1 MALKSKPRSIRRLL
15 PLAAAL
21 LLAALVAIPTSNPAL
36 AQAPP
41 GSELTLV
48 NAEREFVER
57 KGSGEFVARPVFDR
71 KIVDLFYAVRD
82 ADTGDWIS
90 AMYRVKGG
98 EKKRSDGWEYS
109 WEYPDL
115 DEHPELDRDR
125 AYLLVML
132 AVAED
137 GRRGEFYAVVPI
149 HQPGRIWDKILSAL
163 SPARWARAF
172 AGWVVEGVHGTLCGV
187 VERAIRRGRR
197 QLPEG
202 TRQMSDILTGTP
214 ADLTYANDLVRQA
227 WMVVWAIT
235 SGALVVIL
243 GWMGLS
249 FIMAEHLGTRQ
260 AGWREMVPRLVLGL
274 VAAASSLWW
283 CALVLDVADA
293 VSGFIAVS
301 LDVTPGDLLRST
313 LRTLLTAVNAGS
325 VGMALLLAVLYLV
338 YGFFVLYVIVQM
350 VLRLALI
357 DILLALAP
365 IALGLWILP
374 HTAGWGRHWLRLFMT
389 TVFQQAIQ
397 LIALALGFGF
407 LNEVAA
413 IAAFEPVQDLI
424 WKLLMSLAFVYM
436 ATRVPS
442 MLGNHGTFDSWLS
455 MLYFGMNLPSS
466 LMRSARTIGLVA
478 GGAAGGPG
486 GMAVGA
492 MAASAGVSAAAS
504 GLSSAASMATPSAG
518 GGDGGG
524 EPRSSGE

>member
-1 MALKSKPRSIRRLL
+1 MALKSKLRSARRLI
-15 PLAAAL
+15 PLASAL
-21 LLAALVAIPTSNPAL
+21 LLAALVAIPSSGIAL

-41 GSELTLV
+41 DGLTLV
-48 NAEREFVER
+48 NADRNFVER
-57 KGSGEFVARPVFDR
+57 KKKGEFVARPLFDR
-71 KIVDLFYAVRD
+71 EITDLFYAVRD

-90 AMYRVKGG
+90 AMYRVRGG
-98 EKKRSDGWEYS
+98 EKERSDGWEYS

-115 DEHPELDRDR
+115 DEHPDLDRDR

-137 GRRGEFYAVVPI
+137 GLRGDFYAVVPI
-149 HQPGRIWDKILSAL
+149 YQPGRIWDKILSAL
-163 SPARWARAF
+163 NPARWARAF
-172 AGWVVEGVHGTLCGV
+172 AGWMIEGVHGTLCGV
-187 VERAIRRGRR
+187 VERASGEDVAH
-197 QLPEG
+197 LPEG
-202 TRQMSDILTGTP
+202 IRQMSDILTGTP
-214 ADLTYANDLVRQA
+214 PDLTYANDLVRQA

-249 FIMAEHLGTRQ
+249 FIMAEHLGRQQ

-301 LDVTPGDLLRST
+301 LNVTAGDMLRST
-313 LRTLLTAVNAGS
+313 LRTLMTAVEAGS

-389 TVFQQAIQ
+389 TVFQQTIQ

-424 WKLLMSLAFVYM
+424 WKLLLSLAFVYM

-442 MLGNHGTFDSWLS
+442 MMGNAGTFDSWLS
-455 MLYFGMNLPSS
+455 MLYFGMNLPGSFV
-466 LMRSARTIGLVA
+466 RSARTIGLVA
-478 GGAAGGPG
+478 GGVAGGPG

-518 GGDGGG
+518 GDGGG
-524 EPRSSGE
+524 APRSSGE

>member
-1 MALKSKPRSIRRLL
+1 
-15 PLAAAL
+15 
-21 LLAALVAIPTSNPAL
+21 
-36 AQAPP
+36 
-41 GSELTLV
+41 
-48 NAEREFVER
+48 
-57 KGSGEFVARPVFDR
+57 
-71 KIVDLFYAVRD
+71 
-82 ADTGDWIS
+82 
-90 AMYRVKGG
+90 
-98 EKKRSDGWEYS
+98 
-109 WEYPDL
+109 
-115 DEHPELDRDR
+115 
-125 AYLLVML
+125 
-132 AVAED
+132 
-137 GRRGEFYAVVPI
+137 
-149 HQPGRIWDKILSAL
+149 
-163 SPARWARAF
+163 
-172 AGWVVEGVHGTLCGV
+172 
-187 VERAIRRGRR
+187 
-197 QLPEG
+197 
-202 TRQMSDILTGTP
+202 MSDILTGTP
-214 ADLTYANDLVRQA
+214 ADLTYAHDLVRQA

-235 SGALVVIL
+235 TGALVVIL

-301 LDVTPGDLLRST
+301 LNVTPGDLLRAPLDT
-313 LRTLLTAVNAGS
+313 FLRAVQAGS
-325 VGMALLLAVLYLV
+325 VGMAQLLALLYLV

-389 TVFQQAIQ
+389 TVFQQAVQ
-397 LIALALGFGF
+397 LIALALGIGF
-407 LNEVAA
+407 LNEFASV
-413 IAAFEPVQDLI
+413 AAFEPVQDLI

-442 MLGNHGTFDSWLS
+442 MMGNSGTFDSWLS

-466 LMRSARTIGLVA
+466 LMRSAKTIGLMS
-478 GGAAGGPG
+478 GAAGGPG

-492 MAASAGVSAAAS
+492 IAASAGVSAAAS

-524 EPRSSGE
+524 APRSSGE

>member
-1 MALKSKPRSIRRLL
+1 
-15 PLAAAL
+15 
-21 LLAALVAIPTSNPAL
+21 
-36 AQAPP
+36 
-41 GSELTLV
+41 
-48 NAEREFVER
+48 
-57 KGSGEFVARPVFDR
+57 
-71 KIVDLFYAVRD
+71 
-82 ADTGDWIS
+82 
-90 AMYRVKGG
+90 
-98 EKKRSDGWEYS
+98 
-109 WEYPDL
+109 
-115 DEHPELDRDR
+115 
-125 AYLLVML
+125 
-132 AVAED
+132 
-137 GRRGEFYAVVPI
+137 
-149 HQPGRIWDKILSAL
+149 
-163 SPARWARAF
+163 
-172 AGWVVEGVHGTLCGV
+172 
-187 VERAIRRGRR
+187 
-197 QLPEG
+197 
-202 TRQMSDILTGTP
+202 MSDILTGTP
-214 ADLTYANDLVRQA
+214 PDLTYAHHLVQQA

-235 SGALVVIL
+235 SGALMVIL

-249 FIMAEHLGTRQ
+249 FIVSEHLGRSQT
-260 AGWREMVPRLVLGL
+260 GWREMVPRLELGL

-301 LDVTPGDLLRST
+301 LDVTPGDLLRAPLDT
-313 LRTLLTAVNAGS
+313 FLTAVQAGS
-325 VGMALLLAVLYLV
+325 VGMAQLLALLYLV

-397 LIALALGFGF
+397 LIALALGLGF
-407 LNEVAA
+407 LNEFAS

-442 MLGNHGTFDSWLS
+442 MLGNSGTFDSWLS

-466 LMRSARTIGLVA
+466 LMRSARTIGLMS
-478 GGAAGGPG
+478 GAAGGPG

-492 MAASAGVSAAAS
+492 IAASAGVSAAAS

-518 GGDGGG
+518 GDGGG

>member
-1 MALKSKPRSIRRLL
+1 
-15 PLAAAL
+15 
-21 LLAALVAIPTSNPAL
+21 
-36 AQAPP
+36 
-41 GSELTLV
+41 
-48 NAEREFVER
+48 
-57 KGSGEFVARPVFDR
+57 
-71 KIVDLFYAVRD
+71 
-82 ADTGDWIS
+82 
-90 AMYRVKGG
+90 
-98 EKKRSDGWEYS
+98 
-109 WEYPDL
+109 
-115 DEHPELDRDR
+115 
-125 AYLLVML
+125 
-132 AVAED
+132 
-137 GRRGEFYAVVPI
+137 
-149 HQPGRIWDKILSAL
+149 
-163 SPARWARAF
+163 
-172 AGWVVEGVHGTLCGV
+172 
-187 VERAIRRGRR
+187 
-197 QLPEG
+197 
-202 TRQMSDILTGTP
+202 MSDILTGTP
-214 ADLTYANDLVRQA
+214 PDLTYANDMVRHA

-249 FIMAEHLGTRQ
+249 LIVSEHLGRQQ

-301 LDVTPGDLLRST
+301 LNVTAGDMLRST
-313 LRTLLTAVNAGS
+313 LRTLMTAVEAGS

-407 LNEVAA
+407 LKEFAA

-466 LMRSARTIGLVA
+466 LMRSARTIGLGGWRGRRGAGRHGRRSDGGQRGRFGRRQRPQLGGVDGDPIGWRGRRGRRAQEQRRVA
-478 GGAAGGPG
+478 PTHDNNATARTRPAPGERHDGGP
-486 GMAVGA
+486 A
-492 MAASAGVSAAAS
+492 MC
-504 GLSSAASMATPSAG
+504 
-518 GGDGGG
+518 
-524 EPRSSGE
+524 R